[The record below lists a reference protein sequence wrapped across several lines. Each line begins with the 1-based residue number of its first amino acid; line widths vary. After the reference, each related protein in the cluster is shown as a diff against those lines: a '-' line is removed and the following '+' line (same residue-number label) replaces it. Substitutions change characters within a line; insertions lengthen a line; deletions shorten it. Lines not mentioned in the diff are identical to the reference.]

1 MYQLHTSHENEREEI
16 LNHPHHM
23 SEKINIQEVVE
34 QAQAISK
41 IIDEND
47 QTYLIASAYLHNI
60 EDAPELRKT
69 GFHPLNGAYYLLSH
83 YQQRL
88 ASLVAY
94 HSAAQFETNL
104 RGLIEELEKIS
115 REDSTIANALTY
127 CDMTTGPTGLQITSE
142 ERIDDILHRYD
153 ETDIVAKA
161 IRQAVPT
168 LTLSIER
175 TQRALNR

>member
-60 EDAPELRKT
+60 EYAPELRKT

-94 HSAAQFETNL
+94 HSEAQFEANL
-104 RGLIEELEKIS
+104 RGLTEELEKIP
-115 REDSTIANALTY
+115 REHSALADALTY
-127 CDMTTGPTGLQITSE
+127 CDMITSPTGLQITFE
-142 ERIDDILHRYD
+142 ERIQDILHRYD
-153 ETDIVAKA
+153 EKDIVAIA
-161 IRQAVPT
+161 IRKAVPS
-168 LTLSIER
+168 LALAVER
-175 TQRALNR
+175 TQKFLA